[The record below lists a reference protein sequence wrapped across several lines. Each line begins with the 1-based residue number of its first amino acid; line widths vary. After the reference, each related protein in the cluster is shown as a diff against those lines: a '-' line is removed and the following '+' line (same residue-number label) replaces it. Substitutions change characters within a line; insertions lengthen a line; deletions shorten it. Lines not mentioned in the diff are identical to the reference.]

1 MIAVKIKKQKEDK
14 SVIKRKVKFEDYK
27 KPLEATQLINKINEP
42 TK

>member
-1 MIAVKIKKQKEDK
+1 MIAVKKKKQKEDK

-27 KPLEATQLINKINEP
+27 KSLEATQLINKINEP